1 MPLTLRKTWR
11 GRLPTLVVALAC
23 LLAAGC
29 SRQALLDK
37 VSSPEDRALG
47 AQIIQAVQTG
57 DDGVIT
63 PSLDPDLREKIPP
76 LYPAMR
82 ALTPAGPDAKVTLV
96 DARFTQMTSLAGGA
110 TRDSLLTYGVDGASR
125 HVMVRIAIRRQG
137 PTATITGL
145 YIQPLTVPANQVG
158 ALTLKGK
165 SAVQLLFLA
174 LAILSP
180 LTIVAGL
187 VALFATKGIRRKW
200 LWTLGCLLGVG
211 QFAVDWASGAV
222 SFQPLYVQLF
232 GGFAIKSGMLEP
244 WRVGFGVPVV
254 ALIIL
259 IFRHRIAAHD
269 AATKKAGRPDQSPDT
284 SHG

>member
-1 MPLTLRKTWR
+1 MTLLLRKAWR
-11 GRLPTLVVALAC
+11 GRLSRLVVALAC
-23 LLAAGC
+23 LVAAGC
-29 SRQALLDK
+29 SRQALLER

-47 AQIIQAVQTG
+47 AQIIQAIQTG
-57 DDGVIT
+57 DGGVIT
-63 PSLDPDLREKIPP
+63 AGLDPDLREKIPP

-82 ALTPAGPDAKVTLV
+82 ALTPAGSAAKVTLI
-96 DARFTQMTSLAGGA
+96 DARFTEVTSVGGGA
-110 TRDSLLTYGVDGASR
+110 ARDSLLTYGVDGASR

-137 PTATITGL
+137 PTAMITGL
-145 YIQPLTVPANQVG
+145 YIHPMAMPAGQAN

-180 LTIVAGL
+180 VTIVAGL
-187 VALFATKGIRRKW
+187 IALFATKGIRRKW
-200 LWTLGCLLGVG
+200 LWTIGCLLGVG
-211 QFAVDWASGAV
+211 QFAVDWTSGAV

-232 GGFAIKSGMLEP
+232 GGFAIKPGMLEP
-244 WRVGFGVPVV
+244 WRVGFGVPIV

-269 AATKKAGRPDQSPDT
+269 SMAKMTGRPDEPPEVK
-284 SHG
+284 HG